1 MRYTLED
8 IIKHPIQ
15 LVRVQL
21 KDVHVTKYQFCE
33 DQGDIT
39 REVNISTSSSVLS
52 DEIGYVE
59 ATMTISAKMNGN
71 SYYDAAFTYVGECRN
86 SQTSNNE
93 NEFEFF
99 LEVQAI
105 RLIWPYFRETVPSI
119 LLRMGTEPFEIPTID
134 VLETIS
140 KNLERSE
147 SYEGD

>member
-21 KDVHVTKYQFCE
+21 KDVHVEKYQFCE
-33 DQGDIT
+33 DQGEIT
-39 REVNISTSSSVLS
+39 REITVSTNSSAESEEV
-52 DEIGYVE
+52 GFVE
-59 ATMTISAKMNGN
+59 ATMTISAKMNGEN
-71 SYYDAAFTYVGECRN
+71 YYDASFTYVGECRKN
-86 SQTSNNE
+86 QTTSNE
-93 NEFEFF
+93 HEFEFF

-140 KNLERSE
+140 NNLGRFD
-147 SYEGD
+147 SYESD